1 MSHLIKIASRKEFA
15 SKDLWE
21 MHRLRA
27 KVFKGR
33 MGWEVPIMSGME
45 IDGYDALDPYYMMIR
60 EPAKGLRGGMRV
72 LPTEGPYML
81 KDTFPELLY
90 GHPAPEDPK
99 TWEIS
104 RFAIESEGP
113 HGFGFS
119 GLILD
124 ALRELVTFGDKMGIE
139 HYVMVTT
146 SSIERMMRRA
156 GLAVTRFGS
165 PMRIGVEN
173 AVALD
178 FDIGE
183 QTHEALFGTMLEAA

>member
-15 SKDLWE
+15 SRELWE

-27 KVFKGR
+27 KVFNDR
-33 MGWEVPIMSGME
+33 MGWEIPIMSGME
-45 IDGYDALDPYYMMIR
+45 IDGYDALDPYYLMVQ
-60 EPAKGLRGGMRV
+60 KTTNGLSGCMRL

-99 TWEIS
+99 TWELS
-104 RFAIESEGP
+104 RFAVDTEGP
-113 HGFGFS
+113 QGFGFS
-119 GLILD
+119 ELTMD
-124 ALRELVTFGDKMGIE
+124 VTREIVTFGDKMGVE
-139 HYVMVTT
+139 NYVVVTT
-146 SSIERMMRRA
+146 TSIERMMRLA
-156 GLAVTRFGS
+156 GLSITRFG
-165 PMRIGVEN
+165 PPIRIGVEN

-183 QTHEALFGTMLEAA
+183 QTHEALFGKLREAA